1 MPLTL
6 VTGPANAEKAGHVL
20 AAYRAALEREP
31 LLVVPT
37 AADVERYRREL
48 AAAGAVFGVQVL
60 RFAWLE
66 RELARRAEVAGR
78 PLGALA
84 RERVAA
90 AAVEQTALRRLE
102 ASAATPG
109 FLRAFLALVDELEE
123 RRISPG
129 RWYAALRAWAA
140 DAPGQADYAEELAA
154 LYGAY
159 RDALERLGRRDAR
172 LHAVAA
178 LDALRLDPARW
189 RGTPVFL
196 YGFDDLTAL
205 QRDAVETIAIHCG
218 ADVTVS
224 LTYEP
229 GRTAFAGRG
238 ATFQELIALGA
249 EHVMLEARDEHYVSL
264 ALHDLERGL
273 FAGGAERFDP
283 GGGVMLLEGG
293 GERAELELVAAH
305 VARLIREDGV
315 APEEIAV
322 VLRAPEEQA
331 ALLAD
336 VFSGAGLAV
345 ALSRRVPA
353 GHTALGRGLLGLLR
367 CAVLDGGA
375 DELLAWLRTPGK
387 LEHAELADR
396 LEAEARRTGARTA
409 ADARALWEEANPSFA
424 LRELDRVAAAA
435 RGGATTLCERL
446 AAETAAL
453 FAAPWRGRA
462 PVLAGD
468 DALDARV
475 AGALRAALGEL
486 GALADRQP
494 SLAPAPADLART
506 LADLPV
512 TVGELPGPGLVE
524 ITSPERIR
532 ARRVRALFLCGLQ
545 EGLFPRPGRPEPF
558 LGDAERRALNAASG
572 LRLALREDQIAA
584 ERFLFYAA
592 ASRPTE
598 LLALSWHAAD
608 DEGEPR
614 VRSLFVDDVLDLLEP
629 RPPIEQRTLGA
640 AGFDAPLAP
649 SDRELVRAR
658 LAEEGAARRRAPAPI
673 APLRDTEVL
682 DALRARDTWSAS
694 ALEAWTGCPV
704 KWFVERL
711 LGPEDLQPDPEPL
724 LRGEL
729 AHRVLEEAM
738 RDLVAEGGGLTP
750 ERLDE
755 AKRHVH
761 AALERHAAGAR
772 ISVNPERLRAA
783 LRRLEADL
791 LRYVEHAAHAGSAL
805 QPAHFELRFGG
816 ARDDLPAAPLA
827 GGELRL
833 ARRLDRIDA
842 GPRGRAAI
850 GSDYKGRPKP
860 PSQARWLAEAKLQI
874 GLYMLALPHLIGLE
888 AALTCPARPHLT
900 GLGGGGGLS
909 QPLGAEAPRPRG
921 LLRDDAAPGLDAVHT
936 DRLSDEDFR
945 ARLDEVLAAALEAVR
960 GIRAGALEPRPDTC
974 AWNGGCAHPPICR
987 CET

>member
-1 MPLTL
+1 MRSSETDRCGSDCRRRVSWEGRPPAPRTLTAKPRRISVTRYARNRTGAHAVSAIGVRSAGPCATLYGPMPLTL

-37 AADVERYRREL
+37 AGDAERYRREL

-66 RELARRAEVAGR
+66 RELARRAGVTAR

-123 RRISPG
+123 RRIAPG
-129 RWYAALRAWAA
+129 RWYAALRPWAA
-140 DAPGQADYAEELAA
+140 AAPGQADYAEELAA

-159 RDALERLGRRDAR
+159 RDALDRLGRRDAR

-189 RGTPVFL
+189 GGTPVFL
-196 YGFDDLTAL
+196 YGVDDLTAM
-205 QRDAVETIAIHCG
+205 QRDAIETLAVHCG

-249 EHVMLEARDEHYVSL
+249 DHVMLEARDEHYVSL

-273 FAGGAERFDP
+273 FEAGAERFDP

-305 VARLIREDGV
+305 VARLIREEGV
-315 APEEIAV
+315 PPEESAV
-322 VLRAPEEQA
+322 VLRSPEEQA
-331 ALLAD
+331 ALLAV
-336 VFSGAGLAV
+336 VFSGASLAV

-353 GHTALGRGLLGLLR
+353 GHSALGRGLLGLLL

-375 DELLAWLRTPGK
+375 DELLAWVRTPGK
-387 LEHAELADR
+387 LERPALADR

-435 RGGATTLCERL
+435 RGGATALCERL

-475 AGALRAALGEL
+475 AGAVRAALGEL
-486 GALADRQP
+486 GALADRHP
-494 SLAPAPADLART
+494 SPAPAPAALART

-524 ITSPERIR
+524 ITSPERLR

-545 EGLFPRPGRPEPF
+545 QAFSPRPGRPEPF
-558 LGDAERRALNAASG
+558 LGDSERRALNAASG
-572 LRLALREDQIAA
+572 LRLALRENQLEV
-584 ERFLFYAA
+584 ERYLFYAA
-592 ASRPTE
+592 VSRPTD
-598 LLALSWHAAD
+598 LLVLSWHAAD
-608 DEGEPR
+608 DDGDPS
-614 VRSLFVDDVLDLLEP
+614 VRSLFVADVLDLLDPPPEP
-629 RPPIEQRTLGA
+629 GRRALGA
-640 AGFDAPLAP
+640 AGLEGPRAPT
-649 SDRELVRAR
+649 DRERLRAQ
-658 LAEEGAARRRAPAPI
+658 LAAEGIARRAEPAPI
-673 APLRDTEVL
+673 APLREPSVL
-682 DALRARDTWSAS
+682 AELRTRETWSAS

-704 KWFVERL
+704 KWFVDRL
-711 LGPEDLQPDPEPL
+711 LGPGELVPDPEPM

-729 AHRVLEEAM
+729 AHKVLEEAL
-738 RDLVAEGGGLTP
+738 RGLAAEGAGRTP

-755 AKRHVH
+755 AKRHLH
-761 AALERHAAGAR
+761 AAMARHAAGAR
-772 ISVNPERLRAA
+772 ISVNPERLRSA

-791 LRYVEHAAHAGSAL
+791 VRYLDHAAHAGSAL
-805 QPAHFELRFGG
+805 VPGHFELRFGG
-816 ARDDLPAAPLA
+816 RGDELPAA
-827 GGELRL
+827 
-833 ARRLDRIDA
+833 
-842 GPRGRAAI
+842 
-850 GSDYKGRPKP
+850 
-860 PSQARWLAEAKLQI
+860 
-874 GLYMLALPHLIGLE
+874 
-888 AALTCPARPHLT
+888 
-900 GLGGGGGLS
+900 
-909 QPLGAEAPRPRG
+909 
-921 LLRDDAAPGLDAVHT
+921 
-936 DRLSDEDFR
+936 
-945 ARLDEVLAAALEAVR
+945 
-960 GIRAGALEPRPDTC
+960 
-974 AWNGGCAHPPICR
+974 
-987 CET
+987 